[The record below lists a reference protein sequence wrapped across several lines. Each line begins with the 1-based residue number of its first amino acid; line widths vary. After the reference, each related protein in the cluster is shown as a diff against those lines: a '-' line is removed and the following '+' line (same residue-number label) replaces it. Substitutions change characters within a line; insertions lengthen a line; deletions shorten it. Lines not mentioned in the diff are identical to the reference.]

1 MPNSFM
7 DLTTGCCL
15 LPGEDVPDRGFQ
27 NKAQQDVHC
36 SRPLPFFF
44 GVLIHQG
51 EQSYDPVIPALL
63 PGIPWDLG
71 MAVRTPVLFGLAV
84 SVKNPLLHPGVENE
98 SLV

>member
-1 MPNSFM
+1 MS
-7 DLTTGCCL
+7 LTEVSRTKHSRMSIVPGC
-15 LPGEDVPDRGFQ
+15 F
-27 NKAQQDVHC
+27 H
-36 SRPLPFFF
+36 FFF

-84 SVKNPLLHPGVENE
+84 SVKNPLLDPGVENE